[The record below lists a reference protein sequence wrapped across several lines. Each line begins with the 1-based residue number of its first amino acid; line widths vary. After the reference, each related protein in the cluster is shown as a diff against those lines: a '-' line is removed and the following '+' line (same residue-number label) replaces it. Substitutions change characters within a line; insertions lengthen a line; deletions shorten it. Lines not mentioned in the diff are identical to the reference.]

1 MKKYLNMSVDKL
13 IIAVPARL
21 DSLRLPRKV
30 LIDIDG
36 EPMLKRVLDQ
46 CKLVMESSAVVL
58 CTDSKELKK
67 LAEDWGFK
75 VLMTS
80 EKCTSGTD
88 RISSVVNDLLS
99 IGWGVKY
106 SKNYIIN
113 HHVLRKT
120 VILNVQAD
128 QPFVSPKLMSNIYNE
143 FKKNNL
149 NHDILTPI
157 YLLRDKNI
165 QDPNLVKVVVASNGD
180 ALYFSRSA
188 IPYIRDKPTSEWSRY
203 SKYYGHIGIYGFRAN
218 VLAQWREMPS
228 SPLEKIESLEQLRF
242 LEGGFRIKTLL
253 ANEEVSSID
262 TYDDLREVISKI
274 SLSNDGKTIL
284 NN

>member
-1 MKKYLNMSVDKL
+1 MTVDKL

-30 LIDIDG
+30 LIDIAG
-36 EPMLKRVLDQ
+36 EPMLKRVLDR
-46 CKLVMESSAVVL
+46 CKLVKESSAVVL
-58 CTDSKELKK
+58 CTDSKEIKN
-67 LAEDWGFK
+67 LADSWGVK

-88 RISSVVNDLLS
+88 RISSVINDLLS
-99 IGWGVKY
+99 IAWGVEYKK
-106 SKNYIIN
+106 SDIID
-113 HHVLRKT
+113 HHVLKKT

-128 QPFVSPKLMSNIYNE
+128 QPFVSPELISNIYE
-143 FKKNNL
+143 GFKNHNL
-149 NHDILTPI
+149 KHDILTPI

-188 IPYIRDKPTSEWSRY
+188 IPYIRGEPPSSWSRY

-218 VLAQWREMPS
+218 VLAHWSEIPS
-228 SPLEKIESLEQLRF
+228 SRLEELERLEQLRF
-242 LEGGFRIKTLL
+242 LEGGFGIKTLL
-253 ANEEVSSID
+253 AKEEVSSID
-262 TYDDLREVISKI
+262 TYDDLKEVISKMSHCNGSKI
-274 SLSNDGKTIL
+274 IP